1 MEGFYTLL
9 ETNPIGMLFRFSFRD
24 GRFVGSMMS
33 PTYGD
38 DDEYFEDVPIFELS
52 FTEKAEMLP
61 KLIGYPV
68 RLGRVPD
75 GTKRAAMISI
85 SRYPNMHPLTIE
97 GRRIDID
104 LTDYSDEDKE
114 EEKTSFVSSMLGTL
128 YDSMRVLLN
137 NDGDETFRST
147 PFRRLMWAW
156 HPMNSDDEENRN
168 FGGVSG
174 KPLSM
179 LKELMDVLRA
189 SKQPPRSLTF
199 RYVNGPGLIDDV
211 YRKGMPMIPA
221 GLYHGCYNQMYGK
234 FRREVILVYYKKY
247 TWSSASER
255 TQCLKR
261 MKKEIFSNGVDQS
274 DPENLFIQ
282 ISSRFSADND
292 SAVWVLGRKVTG
304 DYHVTCD
311 RLTFCALVSH
321 RRSETSEDKF
331 RKITMVRDRGDD
343 GHGKTYPV
351 IRRFMGCGTLSFP
364 GFHSPSWDEGR
375 LVQIESDERSPS
387 FAFVWGREQDFD
399 SGTPAKGTVLRW
411 VQDQD
416 RFPFFSRNRTF

>member
-1 MEGFYTLL
+1 
-9 ETNPIGMLFRFSFRD
+9 
-24 GRFVGSMMS
+24 
-33 PTYGD
+33 

-97 GRRIDID
+97 GRRIDLD
-104 LTDYSDEDKE
+104 LTDYGDEDEE

-137 NDGDETFRST
+137 NDGDDETFRST

-168 FGGVSG
+168 YGGVSG

-179 LKELMDVLRA
+179 LKELVDVLRA

-282 ISSRFSADND
+282 ISSRFSADDD
-292 SAVWVLGRKVTG
+292 SAVWVL
-304 DYHVTCD
+304 
-311 RLTFCALVSH
+311 
-321 RRSETSEDKF
+321 
-331 RKITMVRDRGDD
+331 
-343 GHGKTYPV
+343 
-351 IRRFMGCGTLSFP
+351 
-364 GFHSPSWDEGR
+364 
-375 LVQIESDERSPS
+375 
-387 FAFVWGREQDFD
+387 
-399 SGTPAKGTVLRW
+399 
-411 VQDQD
+411 
-416 RFPFFSRNRTF
+416 